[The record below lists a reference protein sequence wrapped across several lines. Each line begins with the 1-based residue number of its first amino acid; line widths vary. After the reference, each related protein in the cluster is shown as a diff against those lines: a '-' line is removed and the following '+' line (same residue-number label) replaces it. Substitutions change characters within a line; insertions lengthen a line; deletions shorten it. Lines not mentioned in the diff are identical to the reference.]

1 MYKGKSETGYLSI
14 LFSIGLKPLEN
25 WEMQVKNGHIK
36 RLNDYE
42 IQSSALEIIG
52 ANINNNFISCPGEP
66 NTTLAIKLPT
76 IVLLIKNV
84 RNIFNFL
91 TKVEKIF
98 RDWNRCF
105 RR

>member
-1 MYKGKSETGYLSI
+1 MYKGKCETGYLSI

-36 RLNDYE
+36 RVNDYE

-52 ANINNNFISCPGEP
+52 ANINNNYISCPGDP
-66 NTTLAIKLPT
+66 NLTLGIKFPT

-84 RNIFNFL
+84 R
-91 TKVEKIF
+91 KI
-98 RDWNRCF
+98 DI
-105 RR
+105 